1 MNKHNLTFL
10 SFATLL
16 CLMLFGTTSCKKD
29 ETPDPNDADY
39 FIDVDFLPESETN
52 GEAAPRLMANFNDE
66 MVMIELRPSADTMLE
81 TMLFL
86 CPDNEALMICGND
99 SLMICAAYDMETNTP
114 SRDVLLVTPMDD
126 NALVITQCFIDWN
139 TNTIST
145 GDMMVLPIDD
155 SSKSYGN
162 KGGNESNMRI
172 FFMNHLIKPLVDR
185 FEKVESIAGGLGL
198 KRTKMVFS
206 TFRYMLT
213 TAAPIQLF
221 SDDPELLM
229 EYMEYPIVTGTAEL
243 AQKGVLRI
251 FPQKYRDMA
260 SQIVSG
266 LGWFTAGGYGKVN
279 NYAGGTNY
287 LSCGPVLSQAYNLT
301 NISTPAIPN
310 PMYYV
315 NLNVGNVTENSVYL
329 KGSFRFGYNSSA
341 TPVEM
346 GYIIKISGGPEQT
359 YNDMYFNGITISGLQ
374 KATKYTAYAYVKSA
388 FGDRVLSPGVTFWT
402 LGFEAFP
409 TSLSFPKE
417 GDTKNVALSYSEQ
430 DITHWEV
437 TSKPSWCAVTKDNL
451 GLLAVKVGRT
461 SEARSGTITIT
472 AYSNALGSITQDIT
486 VTQFGENSWSWDG
499 TFWTFVGVI
508 TTNGPEGYSSSD
520 EMTFTLGVNSVSA
533 NNIEFS
539 FAQALSY
546 AANGYSDNYILDGN
560 GNLKYT
566 ANANGTDTHA
576 NCQVTF
582 IRTGATSATANFS
595 YHESGGGLTLTASG
609 TLQGTLLNAKEV
621 KGNESIIN
629 FNSPIFNDKVLKNSG
644 ELR

>member
-139 TNTIST
+139 TNTILT

-388 FGDRVLSPGVTFWT
+388 FGDRVLSPGVSFWT

-409 TSLSFPKE
+409 TSITFPAE
-417 GDTKNVALSYSEQ
+417 GDTKYVGLSYSHE
-430 DITHWEV
+430 DISSWDI
-437 TSKPSWCAVTKDNL
+437 TSKPSWCTTAIDDL
-451 GLLAVKVGRT
+451 GLLSVTVGAST
-461 SEARSGTITIT
+461 EARSGIITIT
-472 AYSNALGSITQDIT
+472 AHSNALGNLTENIE
-486 VTQFGENSWSWDG
+486 VTQLGTNNWEGTSWAFSG
-499 TFWTFVGVI
+499 TI
-508 TTNGPEGYSSSD
+508 TTHDYEGHTTSQ
-520 EMTFTLGVNSVSA
+520 EMTLTLMVNSVS
-533 NNIEFS
+533 NKDIMFS
-539 FAQALSY
+539 WAQALS
-546 AANGYSDNYILDGN
+546 AAANNGYSDNYVVDGN
-560 GNLKYT
+560 GNLVYSAT
-566 ANANGTDTHA
+566 AGYSGDWGSNNI
-576 NCQVTF
+576 NSQVTF
-582 IRTGATSATANFS
+582 VRTGPTTATADLHYRESFS
-595 YHESGGGLTLTASG
+595 NYFITMSG
-609 TLQGTLLNAKEV
+609 TLQGTLIRADEIGDYETTITFKIPV
-621 KGNESIIN
+621 FDNEALK
-629 FNSPIFNDKVLKNSG
+629 DK
-644 ELR
+644 

>member
-139 TNTIST
+139 TNTILT
-145 GDMMVLPIDD
+145 DDMMVLPIDD

-346 GYIIKISGGPEQT
+346 GYIIKISGGPEHIE
-359 YNDMYFNGITISGLQ
+359 YDMNFQGITLSGLQ
-374 KATKYTAYAYVKSA
+374 KATKYTAFAYVKNA
-388 FGDRVLSPGVTFWT
+388 FGERVLSPGVSFWT

-409 TSLSFPKE
+409 TSITFPAE
-417 GDTKNVALSYSEQ
+417 GDTKYVGLSYSHE
-430 DITHWEV
+430 DISSWDI
-437 TSKPSWCAVTKDNL
+437 TSKPSWCTTAIDDL
-451 GLLAVKVGRT
+451 GLLSVTVGAST
-461 SEARSGTITIT
+461 EARSGIITIT
-472 AYSNALGSITQDIT
+472 AHSNALGNLTENIE
-486 VTQFGENSWSWDG
+486 VTQLGTNNWEGTSWAFSG
-499 TFWTFVGVI
+499 TI
-508 TTNGPEGYSSSD
+508 TTHDYEGHTTSQ
-520 EMTFTLGVNSVSA
+520 EMTLTLMVNSVS
-533 NNIEFS
+533 NKDIMFS
-539 FAQALSY
+539 WAQALS
-546 AANGYSDNYILDGN
+546 AAANNGYSDNYVVDGN
-560 GNLKYT
+560 GNLVYSAT
-566 ANANGTDTHA
+566 AGYSGDWGSNNI
-576 NCQVTF
+576 NSQVTF
-582 IRTGATSATANFS
+582 VRTGPTTATADLHYRESFS
-595 YHESGGGLTLTASG
+595 NYFITMSG
-609 TLQGTLLNAKEV
+609 TLQGTLIRADEIGDYETTITFKIPV
-621 KGNESIIN
+621 FDNEALK
-629 FNSPIFNDKVLKNSG
+629 DK
-644 ELR
+644 